1 MSLGKIFGLMFVGSA
16 LAMIIITEFWGT
28 DNQALRLAIGV
39 MMTSIIGLFL
49 VMMSKPNVVVI
60 RRDKD

>member
-1 MSLGKIFGLMFVGSA
+1 MSLGKIFGLMLGGSI

-28 DNQALRLAIGV
+28 DNSALRLAMGV

-49 VMMSKPNVVVI
+49 VLMSRPNVVSI
-60 RRDKD
+60 RRDDD

>member
-1 MSLGKIFGLMFVGSA
+1 MSLGKIFGLMFVGSEMT
-16 LAMIIITEFWGT
+16 MIIITEIWGT

-39 MMTSIIGLFL
+39 MMTSIIGLFV

-60 RRDKD
+60 RRYKD

>member
-16 LAMIIITEFWGT
+16 LAMIIITEVWGT

>member
-1 MSLGKIFGLMFVGSA
+1 
-16 LAMIIITEFWGT
+16 MIIITEFWGT

>member
-39 MMTSIIGLFL
+39 MLWCFIGLFL

>member
-60 RRDKD
+60 RCDKD